1 MSRAYRLRV
10 RESLRRLVRTGDHVE
25 SELEL
30 LDILPAAE
38 MAGLLADELA
48 RHGFQRRGERLSRSR
63 GGVSVSVQPAT
74 GSVRVASQLDE
85 AVEVTAE
92 RQVVL
97 TDRTSRHARE
107 QVRKSL
113 RKTLKQDLKKEA
125 DRLQEQATDRV
136 EAELAG
142 LRRELDQV
150 VNRVTA
156 EALKR
161 KAARIG
167 QIKELSEDPESGSLT
182 IVVEV

>member
-1 MSRAYRLRV
+1 MRAR
-10 RESLRRLVRTGDHVE
+10 DHVE
-25 SELEL
+25 TELEL
-30 LDILPAAE
+30 LEILPAAE
-38 MAGLLADELA
+38 MAGLLADELSRRGFE
-48 RHGFQRRGERLSRSR
+48 RHGERLSRSR
-63 GGVSVSVQPAT
+63 GGVTVSVQPTT
-74 GSVRVASQLDE
+74 GSVRVESELDE
-85 AVEVTAE
+85 AVAVMAE
-92 RQVVL
+92 RQAVL
-97 TDRTSRHARE
+97 TDRTSRQARK

-113 RKTLKQDLKKEA
+113 RKALRQDLKKEA
-125 DRLQEQATDRV
+125 DLLQKESADRL

-167 QIKELSEDPESGSLT
+167 QIKELSEDPENGSLT